1 MKKII
6 SFVFFQL
13 CVIGVLLAAP
23 INSKMGY
30 KNLPWGSTVEEAKSM
45 GFKVILDNAAASLKY
60 NTENYSEPIESYLLK
75 SNDTMVLT
83 ARGNYYQGKLFEVT
97 EILDLSDFNLKKL
110 ESRYGNFS
118 EQGIFQLAE
127 NNYMNAQFD
136 SNKKVISFSISLS
149 LANGSVVVMLR
160 DWNVYKKV
168 SYLGQELAGISEEE
182 KTVSLVNEL
191 ATLADKLIQQKADGS
206 KASFAFMAFTTDYKN
221 TLVENYITDAL
232 TEAMFNTGKIKIIE
246 RSNLEAILAEQ
257 KFQSS
262 GLVNEETAK
271 SIGMLAGVDFVCY
284 GTLKDL
290 GEGFTV
296 NARVVDVETG
306 EICAMARTSIEK
318 DDYLQQQAQGSVSV
332 SKTSGKTTAQ
342 QLTTKKAVPTVSN
355 NLWQVS
361 SYRNDFDGFT
371 SYTFTVKAAS
381 GEMCFLG
388 YKKCDIQT
396 NSRVFAG
403 VYWPHDGVWTA
414 GDRATGS
421 YDFKLNNGSVI
432 NKNLNDLWKNYL
444 DQSEK
449 NYFYFAWNDDEGA
462 RWLLEMF
469 TQNDLLTV
477 RKDKVV
483 RKFQTAG
490 LLDKMAE
497 VGITW
502 EEIDAAMANEE
513 F

>member
-45 GFKVILDNAAASLKY
+45 GFKVILDNSAASLKY
-60 NTENYSEPIESYLLK
+60 NSENYSESIESYLLK

-191 ATLADKLIQQKADGS
+191 VTLADKLIQQKPDGS

-257 KFQSS
+257 KFQAS

-290 GEGFTV
+290 GDGFTV

-318 DDYLQQQAQGSVSV
+318 DDYLQQQVQGSVSV

-342 QLTTKKAVPTVSN
+342 QLTTKKATLAVSN

-371 SYTFTVKAAS
+371 SYTFTVKAAG
-381 GEMCFLG
+381 GEVLVVN
-388 YKKCDIQT
+388 YTKCDIQT

-403 VYWPHDGVWTA
+403 ICWVPSKGYGSYQQ
-414 GDRATGS
+414 GS
-421 YDFKLNNGSVI
+421 YDFKFDNGTITTKKFYES
-432 NKNLNDLWKNYL
+432 WYCYL
-444 DQSEK
+444 DLSQKSYYYVGWIEK
-449 NYFYFAWNDDEGA
+449 AGA

>member
-60 NTENYSEPIESYLLK
+60 NSENYSEPIESYLLK

-136 SNKKVISFSISLS
+136 STKKVISFSISLS

-182 KTVSLVNEL
+182 KTLSLVNEL
-191 ATLADKLIQQKADGS
+191 VTLADKLIQQKPDGS

-371 SYTFTVKAAS
+371 TFSFRLNAAG
-381 GEMCFLG
+381 GELLIVE
-388 YKKCDIQT
+388 YKKCDVQL

-403 VYWPHDGVWTA
+403 ICWYPKYSDYEQRGT
-414 GDRATGS
+414 
-421 YDFKLNNGSVI
+421 YDFKLNDGTVNSKELRGY
-432 NKNLNDLWKNYL
+432 WKNYL
-444 DQSEK
+444 DLSKKSYYGVGWIQ
-449 NYFYFAWNDDEGA
+449 NAGA
-462 RWLLEMF
+462 RWLIEMF

-477 RKDKVV
+477 RKDSVV